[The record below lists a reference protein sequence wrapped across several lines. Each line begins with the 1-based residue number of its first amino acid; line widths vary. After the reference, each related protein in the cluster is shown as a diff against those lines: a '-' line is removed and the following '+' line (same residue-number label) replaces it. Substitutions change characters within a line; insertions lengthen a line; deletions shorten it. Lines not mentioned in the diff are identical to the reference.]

1 MAGVSGLGGAGA
13 AGADDDVVVLGE
25 EAFDDGALQAGE
37 GEGGDGGEVLKDVV
51 EKAGC
56 AYVPG
61 SSFYADGKTFN
72 ALRLNYSNA
81 TPAEIEKGI
90 KALGG
95 YFTKLLED

>member
-1 MAGVSGLGGAGA
+1 MHDAIGKYMP
-13 AGADDDVVVLGE
+13 
-25 EAFDDGALQAGE
+25 E
-37 GEGGDGGEVLKDVV
+37 GIRFTDPDGGLFIFAEFARKGVNTDEIFKDVV
-51 EKAGC
+51 EKTGC